1 MTDGSVLVIGASGF
15 IGFGAA
21 RAFRRAGYTVY
32 GLIRRPEKQAD
43 LWKNEII
50 PVIGNAVDVSTYK
63 EVVEKAQI
71 IVWAGVDSS
80 SDDADPVRDI
90 GPLIALAEASHKD
103 PLLPPKTFI
112 YTSGCMVY
120 AHDERVRDETWPI
133 AKTVYAGKRRAIET
147 HLLATKGVYPIV
159 FRPGWVFGYDLGM
172 AKFLFEVPADKKKV
186 FYGEHRDR
194 RSSWVHVDDLGDA
207 YVAAAKNAKK
217 VAGEIFNI
225 VGYDSPKIVDLTIKG
240 AELAGSKIEIEF
252 LPSRHT
258 FYDDLL
264 DSNVVLSPQKATD
277 LLGWTPKVFGFLEN
291 LELYYNAY
299 KAGLNN
305 K

>member
-1 MTDGSVLVIGASGF
+1 MADGSVLVIGASGF

-50 PVIGNAVDVSTYK
+50 PVIGNATDVSTYK

-71 IVWAGVDSS
+71 IVWAGIDSS

-90 GPLIALAEASHKD
+90 GPLIKLAETSHKD

-120 AHDERVRDETWPI
+120 GHDERIRDENWPI
-133 AKTVYAGKRRAIET
+133 SNTVYAGKRRAIET
-147 HLLATKGVYPIV
+147 HLLNSKGVYPIV
-159 FRPGWVFGYDLGM
+159 FRPGWVFGYDLGP
-172 AKFLFEVPADKKKV
+172 AKFLFEVPADKKKQL
-186 FYGEHRDR
+186 YGKHHDIKF
-194 RSSWVHVDDLGDA
+194 SWVHVDDLGDA
-207 YVAAAKNAKK
+207 YVAAAKHAKK

-225 VGYDSPKIVDLTIKG
+225 VGYDKPKFVDLLLKG

-252 LPSRHT
+252 LPSRGT
-258 FYDDLL
+258 FYDELL
-264 DSNVVLSPQKATD
+264 DATVVLSPQKAID
-277 LLGWTPKVFGFLEN
+277 LLGWTPKVYGFFEN
-291 LELYYNAY
+291 LEIY
-299 KAGLNN
+299 
-305 K
+305 